1 MEYFQQVE
9 CTPLLKTLNFGF
21 IYLKNRGHL
30 SVRIFQIFCIT
41 EVIKVLSSIYNS
53 VMHYFAAHNRAWL
66 RIDYGQINQDVDMSS
81 ICFELRHKTKRIFE
95 ILKINAN
102 YKKFPTAKKLF
113 VFGVIMVRFLFLIQ
127 TECGDLKSKY
137 PYSIRMQ
144 GNKYLKNSIYRKRF
158 IQYPSRSSQEKWS
171 TIQQSQLQIL
181 VNFKNTTSKSI
192 LLWSKRRLNP
202 LVPDVH

>member
-66 RIDYGQINQDVDMSS
+66 RIDYGQINQDVHMSS

-113 VFGVIMVRFLFLIQ
+113 VFGGIMVRFLFLIR
-127 TECGDLKSKY
+127 TEYGDLKSKY

-144 GNKYLKNSIYRKRF
+144 ENTYLKNSIYRKLF
-158 IQYPSRSSQEKWS
+158 IQYRSRSSLKKWS
-171 TIQQSQLQIL
+171 TIQQSQLHIL
-181 VNFKNTTSKSI
+181 VNFKNATSKSI
-192 LLWSKRRLNP
+192 LFWSKRRLNP